1 MTFKRSL
8 LSLLL
13 FLAPISQ
20 SFGAA
25 AVAEP
30 SFYEVL
36 AKAAAE
42 HKRVLIDFSGSDWCY
57 WCQVMEKDVLSK
69 AEFKAYAEKNLV
81 VLVADFPSRTQLS
94 REVQERNYF
103 LKNKY
108 RVNGFPTFVV
118 LSADGKELDRVVGYV
133 RGGPQAFIE
142 ILRKTE
148 NAPSP
153 GTGNPPAADEK

>member
-1 MTFKRSL
+1 MTFKRSI

-13 FLAPISQ
+13 FLAPFSQ
-20 SFGAA
+20 SFAA
-25 AVAEP
+25 AAGAEP
-30 SFYEVL
+30 SFDEVL

-57 WCQVMEKDVLSK
+57 WCQVMEKDVLTK
-69 AEFKAYAEKNLV
+69 DEFKAYADKNLV

-118 LSADGKELDRVVGYV
+118 LAPDGRELDRVVGYV

-148 NAPSP
+148 NIPAQ
-153 GTGNPPAADEK
+153 GAENPPAAEKK

>member
-1 MTFKRSL
+1 MTIKRAL
-8 LSLLL
+8 LALLL
-13 FLAPISQ
+13 LTPISQ
-20 SFGAA
+20 ALAA
-25 AVAEP
+25 ASTSAEP
-30 SFYEVL
+30 SFDEVL

-69 AEFKAYAEKNLV
+69 AEFKAYADKNLV
-81 VLVADFPSRTQLS
+81 VLLADFPSRTQLPS
-94 REVQERNYF
+94 EVQERNYF

-148 NAPSP
+148 NLPAPEAN
-153 GTGNPPAADEK
+153 NPPAADEK

>member
-1 MTFKRSL
+1 MTFNRSL

-13 FLAPISQ
+13 FLAPYSQ

-30 SFYEVL
+30 SFDEVL
-36 AKAAAE
+36 AKATAE

-69 AEFKAYAEKNLV
+69 AEFKAYADKNLV

-142 ILRKTE
+142 ILRKSE
-148 NAPSP
+148 NLPAPDA
-153 GTGNPPAADEK
+153 GNPPAAEEK